1 MSFRLWMMFYVF
13 ALLAAGMA
21 TFGPSAGIATI
32 ALVLGFWAWSFFG
45 KGAPFTWSSIM
56 LAFLVGISIAL
67 LYISLPSAREAALRS
82 QCARN
87 LKEISLGILNYE
99 AANGM
104 LPPAYTVDANG
115 KPMHSWRVLIL
126 PYMGPAE
133 NLLYRKYNLNEPWNG
148 PNNGKLVGSIPDVYR
163 CPSHA
168 EEKTSSTET
177 NYVLAVGP
185 ETAFPGSTRGTI
197 RSIADGTAKTITVI
211 EASGIGVNWM
221 EPRDVAMDEA
231 IQLLTTTP
239 QSGHRHVRDGL
250 LTTTSYKTTERHVA
264 RCDGSVHWM
273 GQLSDPNVA
282 KALLTAAGKE
292 VFDEEWAKSYVPPK
306 STTDIKW
313 GKVWALSLFLLLAL
327 LPMRWMWQRRV
338 GQKTAREERVLS
350 DEAGTQQ
357 FGLVADAKGSI

>member
-1 MSFRLWMMFYVF
+1 MSFRLWIIFYVF
-13 ALLAAGMA
+13 AILAAGMA
-21 TFGPSAGIATI
+21 TFGPLGGIATS
-32 ALVLGFWAWSFFG
+32 ALVFGFWAWSVFG
-45 KGAPFTWSSIM
+45 KGAPFTWSSVM

-67 LYISLPSAREAALRS
+67 LYAALPSAREAALRS

-87 LKEISLGILNYE
+87 LKEISLGILNYD

-133 NLLYRKYNLNEPWNG
+133 NRLYRKYNLNEPWNG
-148 PNNGKLVGSIPDVYR
+148 PNNSKLASSIPDVYR

-168 EEKTSSTET
+168 DEKTSSSATET
-177 NYVLAVGP
+177 NYVMAVGP
-185 ETAFPGSTRGTI
+185 QTAFPGSTRSTI

-221 EPRDVAMDEA
+221 EPRDVTMDDA

-239 QSGHRHVRDGL
+239 RSGHRHVSDGL
-250 LTTTSYKTTERHVA
+250 LTTTYYETSERNVA

-273 GQLSDPNVA
+273 GQLSDANVA

-292 VFDEEWAKSYVPPK
+292 EFYEESAKLYVAPK
-306 STTDIKW
+306 STTEIKW
-313 GKVWALSLFLLLAL
+313 GKVWALSLFVLLAL
-327 LPMRWMWQRRV
+327 LPMRWMWQRRF
-338 GQKTAREERVLS
+338 GTAREERLLL
-350 DEAGTQQ
+350 DQAGTQQ
-357 FGLVADAKGSI
+357 FVVAADANVSI